1 MICSNENANAQIQG
15 GKGVQIKH
23 VVSFSGGKDSTAML
37 LMMLERGMQ
46 IDDILFCD
54 TGLEF
59 PQMYKHIEAVERR
72 IGRKINVI
80 KSDKTYEYYLADHI
94 LTKGK
99 HKGLKGYGYPS
110 MRIRWCT
117 ARLKVD
123 VLRRYFRKYTKEG
136 FLLKQYIGI
145 AADEKKRC
153 KEHVYPLVEWGIT
166 EAQALQYCYGK
177 GFDWGGLYKDFRRVS
192 CYCCPLQPL
201 KELKILWTKYPELWQ
216 KMQEL
221 DKRTHSSFRLDYTL
235 NEIEQRFMRE
245 RSK

>member
-1 MICSNENANAQIQG
+1 MR
-15 GKGVQIKH
+15 IKH
-23 VVSFSGGKDSTAML
+23 VVSLSGGKDSTAML

-46 IDDILFCD
+46 IDDIVFCD

-117 ARLKVD
+117 ARLKLD
-123 VLRRYFRKYTKEG
+123 VLGRYFRKYTKEG

-145 AADEKKRC
+145 AADEQKRC
-153 KEHVYPLVEWGIT
+153 KEHIYPLVEWGIT

-201 KELKILWTKYPELWQ
+201 KELKILWKKYPELWQ
-216 KMQEL
+216 KMEEL
-221 DKRTHSSFRLDYTL
+221 DTRTASSFRLDYTL
-235 NEIEQRFMRE
+235 AEIEQRFIHE
-245 RSK
+245 DWGKQGE